1 MRYRHFFLFLSLVLS
16 LRGERKPLGPGY
28 SYILTERMSFFEE
41 ISQTLAQDSSTNLA
55 EIKQGIFQDA
65 KTIIG
70 KKITL
75 RTSDQIQESQAINL
89 VSFDPNFTSA
99 EVVCRYK
106 DCPEKN
112 PDLTT
117 KERFGT
123 GKRDLYLC
131 PKHHGEVTSKLTLMC
146 QKNKEPVDVSRS
158 IYRSGDLSWYTDFI
172 PVLEKLYH
180 EAVKG
185 SPLQEAYLHARNAF
199 LITNALLNPDQDNL
213 RLIVPLVLEILQAI
227 SKTSQLNPVA
237 CANLV
242 CLLRD
247 AIKEILSA
255 FGVTYSWVESWVESQ
270 TSPLNPGA
278 QIGTGVGGI
287 LGLIGGIFGGPAAAA
302 VGSLAVAA
310 FGGLIGNGVYNLV
323 AEQHSSSKQ
332 CFRFEANASGDLGM
346 LMLNAP

>member
-1 MRYRHFFLFLSLVLS
+1 
-16 LRGERKPLGPGY
+16 
-28 SYILTERMSFFEE
+28 MSFFEE

-89 VSFDPNFTSA
+89 VSFDPNFRSA

-106 DCPEKN
+106 DCSEKN
-112 PDLTT
+112 PDLKT

-131 PKHHGEVTSKLTLMC
+131 PKHHGEVTSKITQMC

-158 IYRSGDLSWYTDFI
+158 IYRSGDLSWYIDFI

-213 RLIVPLVLEILQAI
+213 RIIVPLVLEILQAI

-237 CANLV
+237 SANLV

-278 QIGTGVGGI
+278 QIGTGAGGI

>member
-1 MRYRHFFLFLSLVLS
+1 
-16 LRGERKPLGPGY
+16 
-28 SYILTERMSFFEE
+28 MSFFEE

-55 EIKQGIFQDA
+55 EIKPGIFQDA

-131 PKHHGEVTSKLTLMC
+131 PKHHGEVTSKITQMC
-146 QKNKEPVDVSRS
+146 QKNKEPVDVSKS
-158 IYRSGDLSWYTDFI
+158 IYLSGDLSWYTDFI

-180 EAVKG
+180 LAVKG

-213 RLIVPLVLEILQAI
+213 RLTVPLVLEILQAI

-247 AIKEILSA
+247 VIKEILSA
-255 FGVTYSWVESWVESQ
+255 FGVIYSWAESQ
-270 TSPLNPGA
+270 TPLFGPGTK
-278 QIGTGVGGI
+278 IGIGVGGI
-287 LGLIGGIFGGPAAAA
+287 FGLVGGIFGGPAAAA
-302 VGSLAVAA
+302 VGYCAGAA
-310 FGGLIGNGVYNLV
+310 SGGLIGSGVYNLV
-323 AEQHSSSKQ
+323 AEQHSSSQQ